1 MYQPEHIIPNKYGA
15 KKEHNCQHNVNNDFK
30 VETKFLADTGSTLSI
45 IPKHFI
51 IKYHLLTTREKCTV
65 CKTNQRHF
73 KKKIPFERKIGVIN
87 KLKEL
92 FVIENNLPYLLLDL
106 NIVISFN

>member
-45 IPKHFI
+45 IPKHFV
-51 IKYHLLTTREKCTV
+51 EKWH
-65 CKTNQRHF
+65 Q
-73 KKKIPFERKIGVIN
+73 
-87 KLKEL
+87 
-92 FVIENNLPYLLLDL
+92 
-106 NIVISFN
+106 